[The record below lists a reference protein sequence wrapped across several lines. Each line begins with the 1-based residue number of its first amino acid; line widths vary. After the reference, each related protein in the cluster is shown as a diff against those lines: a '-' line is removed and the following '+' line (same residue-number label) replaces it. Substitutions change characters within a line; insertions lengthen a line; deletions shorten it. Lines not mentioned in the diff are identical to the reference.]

1 VCAST
6 GSRADLRRCRPAHAD
21 GRPRDP
27 RVVAA
32 WRDGHVLTDIYD
44 TPPRLPAPTWSDSR
58 GQKASIDITA
68 RKRAGDQRK
77 RRRGCRQILTGADQP
92 RARVVILDILLD
104 VIGVAAVATALT
116 TAAALCLL
124 GVEPPRSGASSPA
137 ARRAAPQYPAR
148 VEPPR
153 PRGPRRTRSR
163 PRPRSRVLAVLPEF
177 VR

>member
-116 TAAALCLL
+116 TRRSPLPARRGAAAERRIITC
-124 GVEPPRSGASSPA
+124 GA
-137 ARRAAPQYPAR
+137 ARCAAVSSAR
-148 VEPPR
+148 
-153 PRGPRRTRSR
+153 
-163 PRPRSRVLAVLPEF
+163 
-177 VR
+177 